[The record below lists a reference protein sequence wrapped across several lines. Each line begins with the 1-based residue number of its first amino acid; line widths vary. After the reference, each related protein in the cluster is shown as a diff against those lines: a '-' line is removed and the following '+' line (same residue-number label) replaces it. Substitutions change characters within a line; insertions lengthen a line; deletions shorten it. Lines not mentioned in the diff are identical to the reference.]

1 MAELTAGRRAGLT
14 ALWLDAG
21 RSLDRLSMALTLLA
35 LAAAL
40 WSGGRGAA
48 QFLLLLGVALGG
60 LEKVYAVRV
69 AFDQRIFAAWAEHWP
84 ATANFELGGALAE
97 FDQALE
103 RMQLR
108 SAMGPATRGLDQRI
122 AGACALLRKQGICLA
137 LQFLAL
143 LAAACFHLSWLGG
156 PFGHGL

>member
-1 MAELTAGRRAGLT
+1 MAETSAGQRASLA
-14 ALWLDAG
+14 ALWLDGG

-40 WSGGRGAA
+40 WSGINGLA

-69 AFDQRIFAAWAEHWP
+69 AFDQRIFAAWAGQWP
-84 ATANFELGGALAE
+84 ATESFAPDVALAE
-97 FDQALE
+97 FDRMLV

-108 SAMGPATRGLDQRI
+108 SATAPAARGLDQRI
-122 AGACALLRKQGICLA
+122 AGACALLRKQGICLVF
-137 LQFLAL
+137 QFLAL
-143 LAAACFHLSWLGG
+143 LAAACFNLFGV
-156 PFGHGL
+156 FGHGP